1 MGYIVPE
8 FDPALLDRAA
18 RLLGPTDKLFVA
30 LTARCESGAGLPE
43 PVSTF
48 LRNDDIHPNQIVRRK
63 DIGNYLGLAATA
75 VDDLIKRGE
84 LGRPLLLREGGQATG
99 WLGAEVLKYQ
109 LRMVLRNCL
118 DAGQGGRATVLE
130 NKAAHMRARKALKA
144 AR

>member
-1 MGYIVPE
+1 MTIPE

-18 RLLGPTDKLFVA
+18 RLLGPTDPLLVA
-30 LTARCESGAGLPE
+30 LKAHVASGACLPE
-43 PVSTF
+43 PVETF
-48 LRNDDIHPNQIVRRK
+48 LRNDEIHPNEIIRRK

-75 VDDLIKRGE
+75 IDDVIKSGE

-118 DAGQGGRATVLE
+118 DPDQGGRKSTLLD
-130 NKAAHMRARKALKA
+130 KAQHMRARKALKA
-144 AR
+144 AS